1 MSYTPINWQNG
12 DTITAEKMNKMDNG
26 WGIGEVELFSET
38 VTTVSGNMGVSAQLT
53 YSGQL
58 LYPTIS
64 VDFDGTTYNVNVNY
78 IGEVTGYGDVGDEDP
93 EFTNYPFFILSQPNN
108 VNIIYTENAGTYS
121 VTVNVEDVVVSND
134 FEVAVQSCLN
144 TNVFPLRLVPNI
156 TTYDEALQA
165 FNSGSI
171 LYFFAEE
178 NYLNKCFYITH
189 VSRTCSFIP
198 ESTSFEAKFGV
209 DGGAFYIDQL

>member
-26 WGIGEVELFSET
+26 WGIGETELFSET
-38 VTTVSGNMGVSAQLT
+38 VTTVSGSMGVSAQLT
-53 YSGQL
+53 YSVQL
-58 LYPTIS
+58 FYPTIS

-78 IGEVTGYGDVGDEDP
+78 MGEMTAYGEAGSSGPD
-93 EFTNYPFFILSQPNN
+93 FTNYPFFILSQPNN

-121 VTVNVEDVVVSND
+121 VTVNVEDIVVSND

-144 TNVFPLRLVPNI
+144 TNVFPLQLVSDI

-165 FNSGSI
+165 FNNGRI
-171 LYFFAEE
+171 LYFFCRRR
-178 NYLNKCFYITH
+178 L
-189 VSRTCSFIP
+189 
-198 ESTSFEAKFGV
+198 FE
-209 DGGAFYIDQL
+209 